1 MQIMDTTGIVQAKFR
16 FQDTLQTIETNGA
29 EGGGKHAH
37 KHCNTRCDLKV
48 GRGTNGDTSGQCGVL
63 NVHGGQLFV
72 ENGRH
77 HKRGQA
83 RRTQGHHGID
93 RGQQLLFLANAR
105 GGAVET
111 GQKKKNNMSSKQNKK
126 IRKKTMGHTNLEQN
140 KSVLFCVPG
149 PINPK
154 KYRTNQ

>member
-63 NVHGGQLFV
+63 NVHGPQSFV
-72 ENGRH
+72 ENGRD

-111 GQKKKNNMSSKQNKK
+111 GQQKKKQHVIKTKQKD
-126 IRKKTMGHTNLEQN
+126 RKKDDGAHKLGTKQKCFEANLRFVQLMIAPE
-140 KSVLFCVPG
+140 
-149 PINPK
+149 
-154 KYRTNQ
+154 